1 MNKIYT
7 LLIFVALFF
16 MFSCSKE
23 EAVSPEQKIIIAA
36 ILDTTGHYSQ
46 FGKEVIRGMELFTG
60 KYATSYELRFFD
72 SKGDADVALAEFIKI
87 APNTYTR
94 GVVTLASWISNAIAE
109 PSKNNQLVQF
119 AVGSA
124 VYNYVNLKN
133 CVRFT
138 SDVNDEIKYLSNY
151 LNDYNRIVIMHFDND
166 YGVTWNSNLKSNLGG
181 KIIGSFSYADTMT
194 QFNAILEE
202 VKALNPNRL
211 VLISTRE
218 AVQIVQQAKAIGL
231 NVQMVGTRPILT
243 EQLLATSEAN
253 GLIFSYP
260 DLDEQSTA
268 YKDYLSRYGKKPS
281 SFVAEGY
288 DLCFNLENAIKT
300 KGTVSANIWDWFVNN
315 DYYGMLGRVK
325 FDSLAQASYDYN
337 LNIIKDGDY
346 VLFP

>member
-1 MNKIYT
+1 MNKIYKI
-7 LLIFVALFF
+7 LIFVALFF
-16 MFSCSKE
+16 MFSCGKE
-23 EAVSPEQKIIIAA
+23 EAVAPEQKIIIAA

-46 FGKEVIRGMELFTG
+46 FGKEVIRGMELYTR
-60 KYATSYELRFFD
+60 KYATSYELRFYD

-87 APNTYTR
+87 ASNTYTR

-109 PSKNNQLVQF
+109 PAKNNRVVQF

-124 VYNYVNLKN
+124 VYNFANLKN

-166 YGVTWNSNLKSNLGG
+166 YGVTWNNNLKGNLGG
-181 KIIGSFSYADTMT
+181 KIIRSFSYPDTMT
-194 QFNAILEE
+194 QFTSILEE
-202 VKALNPNRL
+202 VKALNPSRL

-218 AVQIVQQAKAIGL
+218 AVHIVRQAKAIGL
-231 NVQMVGTRPILT
+231 NVQIVGTRPILT

-260 DLDEQSTA
+260 NLDEHSPA
-268 YKDYLSRYGKKPS
+268 YQDYLSRYGKKPS

-288 DLCFNLENAIKT
+288 DLCFGLDNAIRT
-300 KGTVSANIWDWFVNN
+300 NGTAPADIWDWFDHNGF
-315 DYYGMLGRVK
+315 YGMLGRIK

-346 VLFP
+346 VIFP